1 MSEGDSY
8 LDAVAARRARAAEGP
23 RAYPPSIA
31 VVSDRPEAPL
41 VGLLTAAGWS
51 VTGLL
56 ASDVFDGL
64 LWAAQTPGVVR
75 NYLDLGELLADPDL
89 DACCLALPPSGLGS
103 VLVTTL
109 QGGLH
114 TLLPEPA
121 ELGADTVRRALEAAE
136 DSGAEHAVAMQQRW
150 RLPVARVTRALDSG
164 ELGTPAQLT
173 VRGWPTG
180 AAPTAEL
187 LDVVTRWCGD
197 VVAVCATPGELPARE
212 LPGGATVRWA
222 LLTASGATVLVAH
235 DGAGA
240 PLLRLSCPEGR
251 VEIEA
256 GPGDGTML
264 GPIAAPELS
273 AEATTLRTDGL
284 RSTASRLAEA
294 VMRSEAVAAPYDGW
308 PWPSTLRDLFVV
320 ERIREAL
327 RSSAA
332 ERRWVETA

>member
-1 MSEGDSY
+1 MTDADAY
-8 LDAVAARRARAAEGP
+8 ADAVRQRRGRAADFP
-23 RAYPPSIA
+23 RAERPTIA
-31 VVSDRPEAPL
+31 LVTDRPDAPL
-41 VGLLTAAGWS
+41 LGLLTSAGWS
-51 VTGLL
+51 VTGVLT
-56 ASDVFDGL
+56 ADVFDGL
-64 LWAAQTPGVVR
+64 LWAAQTPGIRR
-75 NYLDLGELLADPDL
+75 NYHDLTELLCDADL
-89 DACCLALPPSGLGS
+89 DACCLALPSAGLGP
-103 VLVTTL
+103 TL
-109 QGGLH
+109 IASLQAGLH

-121 ELGADTVRRALEAAE
+121 ELGADLIRRALEAAE

-150 RLPVARVTRALDSG
+150 RAPVARVARALDSG
-164 ELGTPAQLT
+164 ELGPPAQLT

-197 VVAVCATPGELPARE
+197 VVAVCASPDELPARE

-222 LLTASGATVLVAH
+222 LLTSSGATVLVAH

-240 PLLRLSCPEGR
+240 PLMRLSCPQGR
-251 VEIEA
+251 VEVEA
-256 GPGDGTML
+256 GPGDGTL
-264 GPIAAPELS
+264 ELPFPVPEPPV
-273 AEATTLRTDGL
+273 EPTTARTDGL

-294 VMRSEAVAAPYDGW
+294 VLRSEAVATPYDGW

>member
-1 MSEGDSY
+1 MPDAEDY
-8 LDAVAARRARAAEGP
+8 ADAVAQRRSRAADFP
-23 RAYPPSIA
+23 RTERPTIA
-31 VVSDRPEAPL
+31 LVSDQPDLPML
-41 VGLLTAAGWS
+41 GVLTDAGWS
-51 VTGLL
+51 VTGVL
-56 ASDVFDGL
+56 AADVFDGL
-64 LWAAQTPGVVR
+64 LWAAQSPGVAR
-75 NYLDLGELLADPDL
+75 NYLDLPDLLSDPSL
-89 DACCLALPPSGLGS
+89 DACCLSLPAAGMGP
-103 VLVTTL
+103 VLVATL
-109 QGGLH
+109 QAGLH

-150 RLPVARVTRALDSG
+150 RAPVATVARALDSG
-164 ELGTPAQLT
+164 RLGPPAQLT

-197 VVAVCATPGELPARE
+197 VVAVCASPEELPARE

-240 PLLRLSCPEGR
+240 PLMRLSCPQGR
-251 VEIEA
+251 VEVEA
-256 GPGDGTML
+256 GPGDGTL
-264 GPIAAPELS
+264 DGPADLPTLP
-273 AEATTLRTDGL
+273 AEPTRTDGL

-294 VMRSEAVAAPYDGW
+294 VIRSEGVAAPYDGW

-332 ERRWVETA
+332 ERRWIETA